1 MVCRWENAQYLGA
14 EMKPLA
20 EELKVMASDAQV
32 RPGPRPAQACYCW
45 MERAHWWGLVLAAC
59 QAMRAQ
65 LRGKPADRD
74 DTQRRLV
81 LARALSVEVPEEVAL
96 SLLLEAEDKDRA
108 PTVPAAGLKDF
119 LDRAASKVRHTH
131 ARRSQPCPYFWFRLL
146 WGMVVTHAASL
157 FGSGAGERERDGA
170 GERRPARGGAQGSL
184 GQGQGPAGEDQEG
197 EEASRGAEREA
208 EQPTADA

>member
-32 RPGPRPAQACYCW
+32 RLGSRPAQACYCW
-45 MERAHWWGLVLAAC
+45 MERAHRWGLVLAAC

-119 LDRAASKVRHTH
+119 LDRAASKVRDPH
-131 ARRSQPCPYFWFRLL
+131 ARSSQPCPYFWFRLL
-146 WGMVVTHAASL
+146 WGMVVTPASPFL
-157 FGSGAGERERDGA
+157 GVVQVSGSEMELVNADPHVEALKARWAKAKDLLARTKKVRRQAGEQSG
-170 GERRPARGGAQGSL
+170 RPS
-184 GQGQGPAGEDQEG
+184 
-197 EEASRGAEREA
+197 SR
-208 EQPTADA
+208 